1 MIYINYITT
10 TTILVSF
17 LFLNKRLDSIM
28 SRVYEQDVLFKLF
41 VKRMNS
47 LDAKICDLQTE
58 LEELEELEE
67 VEEVDVKDDLELKIK
82 EELIVDEDYKIV
94 KQFDTTIGQRKWFYY
109 F

>member
-10 TTILVSF
+10 TTILVGLF
-17 LFLNKRLDSIM
+17 FLNKRLDSIM

-41 VKRMNS
+41 VKRMNT

-58 LEELEELEE
+58 LEEVEFKE
-67 VEEVDVKDDLELKIK
+67 VEELKVKDEV
-82 EELIVDEDYKIV
+82 EELIVIDEDYKIV
-94 KQFDTTIGQRKWFYY
+94 EQFGTTIGHRKWFYY